1 MRFSKNI
8 FIILCLSITQSL
20 FSQDADNLKQ
30 SFYARYQLIGNFK
43 LAEWDAFVD
52 SYNATV
58 APIEKLGDFKQLIN
72 YDIGYRYT
80 FNRVYSSLS
89 YQHYH
94 GRASASFTNN
104 EKRQF
109 DMYANAVSWGFGIK
123 LGKGNRKF
131 SVSPFVNMRIGDRIR
146 IVSDYIYADGFHSR
160 GSDKGLNGTYM
171 GQGLLGEEL
180 GVLLKY
186 KLSSKIAI
194 EVECSKMWAN
204 IVTPSTMDDKSLYKA
219 FSGGGFGSSLPQDY
233 AAYNANSPQYTLD
246 NGQFVH
252 DKISA
257 TKLMIGISYTF
268 SDKQNSTW
276 WQ

>member
-1 MRFSKNI
+1 MHSSKNI
-8 FIILCLSITQSL
+8 FFILCLSISQSL
-20 FSQDADNLKQ
+20 FSQDADNVKQ
-30 SFYARYQLIGNFK
+30 SFYARYQLIGNYK
-43 LAEWDAFVD
+43 LADWDAFVEG
-52 SYNATV
+52 YNATA

-72 YDIGYRYT
+72 YDIGYRFT

-94 GRASASFTNN
+94 GRASASFLNN

-123 LGKGNRKF
+123 LGKKNRKF
-131 SVSPFVNMRIGDRIR
+131 SVSPFVNMRIGDRVR

-160 GSDKGLNGTYM
+160 GSDKNLNGTYM

-186 KLSSKIAI
+186 SLSSKIAI

-204 IVTPSTMDDKSLYKA
+204 LVAPSTMDDKSLYKA
-219 FSGGGFGSSLPQDY
+219 FSGGGAGSNLPQDY
-233 AAYNANSPQYTLD
+233 ATYNTNAPQYTLD
-246 NGQFVH
+246 NGKFVH

-268 SDKQNSTW
+268 SNKQNSTW